1 MAVLAK
7 DYPAFKERLHDLLDR
22 AILNTGSLGI
32 ALARLDGL
40 LIAHRLG
47 RADDA
52 RLAAVMAASILG
64 AVASVALQLN
74 QGDVNDV
81 LVDCTRGKIVALR
94 AGPEAAM
101 IAWCSSQANVG
112 LVLLGLRA
120 SANEIAR
127 VLEAM

>member
-7 DYPAFKERLHDLLDR
+7 DYPAFKERPHDLLDR

-81 LVDCTRGKIVALR
+81 LVDCSRRKIVALR
-94 AGPEAAM
+94 AGPEAAVT
-101 IAWCSSQANVG
+101 ARSSSQADVG
-112 LVLLGLRA
+112 PALLGLRG
-120 SANEIAR
+120 SATRLA
-127 VLEAM
+127 